1 MDLYPKLAHRIARAV
16 LLLANSNVAVVRASL
31 NLVKTAD
38 SREQRA
44 EPERD
49 ASVIKH
55 ATVSYH

>member
-1 MDLYPKLAHRIARAV
+1 MDLYPKLAHRTARAV
-16 LLLANSNVAVVRASL
+16 LLLANSNVAAVRAQL
-31 NLVKTAD
+31 NLVKTA
-38 SREQRA
+38 EQRA